1 MLKRFLVR
9 MLEKNTMMNE
19 RFLVRM
25 LNLCSRG
32 SREGCLRN
40 KNNGWK
46 WYLVKLFIILFTR
59 CLSVHLLKCFHINLR
74 SICNVIIFC
83 KMVHL

>member
-25 LNLCSRG
+25 LNLC
-32 SREGCLRN
+32 
-40 KNNGWK
+40 
-46 WYLVKLFIILFTR
+46 
-59 CLSVHLLKCFHINLR
+59 VHGKDA
-74 SICNVIIFC
+74 
-83 KMVHL
+83 

>member
-9 MLEKNTMMNE
+9 MLEKTNRMNE

-32 SREGCLRN
+32 SLKGCSN
-40 KNNGWK
+40 YYQEVPDKDA
-46 WYLVKLFIILFTR
+46 
-59 CLSVHLLKCFHINLR
+59 
-74 SICNVIIFC
+74 
-83 KMVHL
+83 